1 MEKLQDLSQ
10 SELQDLLDNP
20 ERVESMALESDE
32 IQNIQ
37 LEREMALASNR
48 SLAEQNLDM
57 KPRLESQKEVLV
69 ERYSQLE
76 AVGENYR
83 QHCSLRDGM
92 VGQVSP
98 EAMFSRLQ
106 TEGGKTEAES
116 EVLAD
121 EFLEGSLPLDSFLDR
136 FLSLRSLAHRRRVR
150 IEKLQEIL
158 RQRSEGNPAAMTS
171 SAGISQDP
179 AATPS
184 PWSQPTTTAT
194 TSNPQQPNSK
204 PQSSSYQNT
213 SQPASSSAGCCP
225 GMSYS
230 PYPVSPP
237 NPPPAA
243 AAAGSGPANPPSQFP
258 PYPGSG
264 SPFTPGGSYSGPR
277 PTFGPPASAT
287 CPYPTQPSFPA
298 PHPGSA
304 FGQYTPSHSQ
314 SGPAPYPA
322 AYSYGGYSY
331 PAGPTHFN
339 SQSPTGRPIYRPGY
353 GVPQPYS

>member
-10 SELQDLLDNP
+10 SELQELLDNP

-57 KPRLESQKEVLV
+57 KPRLESQKEALV
-69 ERYSQLE
+69 ARYSQLE
-76 AVGENYR
+76 AVGETYR

-98 EAMFSRLQ
+98 EALFSRLQ
-106 TEGGKTEAES
+106 TESSKTEAES
-116 EVLAD
+116 EALAD

-136 FLSLRSLAHRRRVR
+136 FLSLRSLAHKRRVR
-150 IEKLQEIL
+150 IEKLQEIM
-158 RQRSEGNPAAMTS
+158 RQRNEGDPTAMTS
-171 SAGISQDP
+171 SAGTSQNP
-179 AATPS
+179 ASTPS
-184 PWSQPTTTAT
+184 PWNQTTTAT
-194 TSNPQQPNSK
+194 TTNQQQPNSR
-204 PQSSSYQNT
+204 PQSCSYQNA
-213 SQPASSSAGCCP
+213 SQSGPPTAGGSAVLP
-225 GMSYS
+225 YS
-230 PYPVSPP
+230 QYPVSPP
-237 NPPPAA
+237 NPLPAVA
-243 AAAGSGPANPPSQFP
+243 AVPNNPASQFP
-258 PYPGSG
+258 PYPSSG
-264 SPFTPGGSYSGPR
+264 SPFTPAGSFSGPR
-277 PTFGPPASAT
+277 PAFGPPASVT

-314 SGPAPYPA
+314 SAPAPYSA
-322 AYSYGGYSY
+322 SYSYGGYSY
-331 PAGPTHFN
+331 PAGPPYSN

-353 GVPQPYS
+353 GVPQQYS